1 MTAPETNK
9 APAMPLMQVAEAQT
23 VRLVEIRGGRGLQH
37 RLAEMGL
44 LPGATFTVINNH
56 NPGPCTISLKGSRL
70 ILGRG
75 MVHRVFVTPK
85 N

>member
-1 MTAPETNK
+1 MTAPETNNP
-9 APAMPLMQVAEAQT
+9 PAMPLMQVPEAQT

-44 LPGATFTVINNH
+44 LPVTVINNH
-56 NPGPCTISLKGSRL
+56 HPGPCTISLRGSRL
-70 ILGRG
+70 MLGRG

-85 N
+85 K